1 MISRPKFSQG
11 AKRDH
16 WQQQIDNWKR
26 SGLSQKQ
33 YCLRHSLAL
42 STFCYWKKRLNRQ
55 DPVSPKFYPLALPD
69 SIPAT
74 TDAGLILLVGQK
86 QIQIQIKKDF
96 SPATLK
102 RLITTLE
109 QL

>member
-16 WQQQIDNWKR
+16 WQQQIDNWQR

-33 YCLRHSLAL
+33 YCLSHSLAL

-55 DPVSPKFYPLALPD
+55 DPVRPKFCMRLFKPLSEYRIAPTVQILDSLGAAL
-69 SIPAT
+69 
-74 TDAGLILLVGQK
+74 
-86 QIQIQIKKDF
+86 
-96 SPATLK
+96 
-102 RLITTLE
+102 
-109 QL
+109 